1 MVAQGEVADSFVLPI
16 PGCRM
21 SGEWSAA
28 VTQFIIGAFHLP
40 NTTAE
45 ANVGVRVAAISTP
58 ARQTVPN
65 DTQQGLERVAGGT
78 WSAAVGRQTQ
88 HAMIV
93 NANRQQP

>member
-28 VTQFIIGAFHLP
+28 ATQFITGAFHLP

-45 ANVGVRVAAISTP
+45 ATFSVRVAAIHTP

-65 DTQQGLERVAGGT
+65 DAQQGLERVTRGAR
-78 WSAAVGRQTQ
+78 SALCINKDDMQYV
-88 HAMIV
+88 
-93 NANRQQP
+93 